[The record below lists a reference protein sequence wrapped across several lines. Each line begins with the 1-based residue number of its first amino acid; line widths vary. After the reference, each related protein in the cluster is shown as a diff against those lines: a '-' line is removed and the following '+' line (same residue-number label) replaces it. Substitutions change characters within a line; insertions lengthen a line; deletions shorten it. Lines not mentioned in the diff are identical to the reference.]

1 MSRARKISLA
11 NRIASSRLPCNQRGF
26 LLIVSVVLI
35 VIAALLLSV
44 MVFLGVTGNE
54 SSVGHSQS
62 GQALFV
68 AETGAEFEQRRLAQN
83 LNWYRTTTDP
93 FDVTTQA
100 MGEGSFTVQAQVPV
114 TLLRTRIPTAASTA
128 PIRVYTTNRFPCPTC
143 ANVCGPC
150 YLQIDDDIS
159 AGGEFVQYT
168 GIAGDTFTGITR
180 NRTIGTVTAAAPS
193 TTFERG
199 TTIYPVT
206 TLISAVGSAVCTVIP
221 NPFQITAHSKFLS
234 AGTID
239 IEGEEFTY
247 SGSSI
252 SGTTMILT
260 GVKRCQNTPP
270 AGALHPAGRPVTP
283 VLIGGDTADYE
294 AQMLIRGTVGPTARE
309 ARKTVRR

>member
-1 MSRARKISLA
+1 MNTRAAISMVG
-11 NRIASSRLPCNQRGF
+11 PKPQRGF

-35 VIAALLLSV
+35 VIAALLLTV
-44 MVFLGVTGNE
+44 MVYLGVTGNE

-62 GQALFV
+62 GQGFFIV
-68 AETGAEFEQRRLAQN
+68 ESGAEFEQRRLAQN

-93 FDVTTQA
+93 FDVATQS
-100 MGEGSFTVQAQVPV
+100 MGQGSFMAQAQVPA
-114 TLLRTRIPTAASTA
+114 TLLRTRIPNLASTA

-150 YLQIDDDIS
+150 YLQINDDIT

-180 NRTIGTVTAAAPS
+180 NRTIGTITAAAPS
-193 TTFERG
+193 ATYERG
-199 TTIYPVT
+199 TGIYPVT
-206 TLISAVGSAVCTVIP
+206 TLISAIGSALCTVIP

-247 SGSSI
+247 TGSSV
-252 SGTTMILT
+252 SGTTMTLT
-260 GVKRCQNTPP
+260 GVSRCQNIPP
-270 AGALHPAGRPVTP
+270 AGATHPAGRPVTP
-283 VLIGGDTADYE
+283 VLTNISDTADYE
-294 AQMLIRGTVGPTARE
+294 AEMQIRGTVGPTARE